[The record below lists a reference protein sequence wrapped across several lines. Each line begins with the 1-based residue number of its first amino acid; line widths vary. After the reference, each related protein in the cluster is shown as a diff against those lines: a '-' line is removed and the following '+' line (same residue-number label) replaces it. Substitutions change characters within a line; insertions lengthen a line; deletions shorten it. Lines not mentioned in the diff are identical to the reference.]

1 MAVSKYDQNKTS
13 SLTMKNM
20 VADVSHP
27 CHLNHTNK
35 NNETLVSSSHTRNTL
50 AGDHRHGTT
59 RLWYPALTPGTRWPV
74 ITATEQRDFASDTEN
89 TLAGDHRHGLRDFG
103 IQLGHRVLSGWPVIT
118 ATGLRDFGIQL

>member
-35 NNETLVSSSHTRNTL
+35 LTRTRWPVMPPRNNETLVSSSHTRNTL

-74 ITATEQRDFASDTEN
+74 ITATEQRDF
-89 TLAGDHRHGLRDFG
+89 G
-103 IQLGHRVLSGWPVIT
+103 IQLSHPEHAGR
-118 ATGLRDFGIQL
+118 